1 MSLLD
6 IETGSERKWYTI
18 QTYSGYEKAVE
29 RNLRQKAQSEGVY
42 GVKIFDVLVPL
53 AKTVKIKNGK
63 KVEVEE
69 NFYPGYVLVDMIADE
84 DSWFVVRNTPRVT
97 GFVGAGTTPVP
108 LTQNEIDFIFSRL
121 KDSKVTHQIK
131 FNVGDNVT
139 ITDGPFKSMEGRVE
153 SVNEELGKLKVNV
166 NMFGRET
173 PVELDY
179 LQVKGM

>member
-1 MSLLD
+1 MLED
-6 IETGSERKWYTI
+6 TNTNPRKWYAI

-29 RNLRQKAQSEGVY
+29 RNLKQKAQSEGMF

-53 AKTVKIKNGK
+53 EKKVKIKNGK

-84 DSWFVVRNTPRVT
+84 ESWYLVRNTPRVT

-108 LTQNEIDFIFSRL
+108 LTQKEIDFIWGRL
-121 KDSKVTHQIK
+121 KDSKVTHTVK
-131 FNVGDNVT
+131 VNVGDNVT
-139 ITDGPFKSMEGRVE
+139 ITDGPFKTMEGKITDVDHER
-153 SVNEELGKLKVNV
+153 GKLKVNV

-173 PVELDY
+173 PVELDF
-179 LQVKGM
+179 LQVKPM

>member
-1 MSLLD
+1 MLED
-6 IETGSERKWYTI
+6 TNTNQRKWYAI

-29 RNLRQKAQSEGVY
+29 RNLKQKVLSEGM
-42 GVKIFDVLVPL
+42 GDKIFDVLVPL
-53 AKTVKIKNGK
+53 EKKVKIKNGK

-84 DSWFVVRNTPRVT
+84 DSWYLVRNTPRVT

-108 LTQNEIDFIFSRL
+108 LTPKEIEFIFGRL
-121 KDSKVTHQIK
+121 KDTKVTHSLK
-131 FNVGDNVT
+131 VNVGDNVT
-139 ITDGPFKSMEGRVE
+139 IVDGPFKTMEGKVTD
-153 SVNEELGKLKVNV
+153 VDVVKGKLKVNV

-179 LQVKGM
+179 LQVKPM

>member
-1 MSLLD
+1 MLD
-6 IETGSERKWYTI
+6 DANTNIRKWYAI

-29 RNLRQKAQSEGVY
+29 RNLKQKVLSEGMND
-42 GVKIFDVLVPL
+42 KIFDVLVPL
-53 AKTVKIKNGK
+53 EKKVKIKNGK

-84 DSWFVVRNTPRVT
+84 DSWYLVRNTPRVT

-108 LTQNEIDFIFSRL
+108 LTQKEIEFIWSKL
-121 KDSKVTHQIK
+121 KDTKVTHSLKI
-131 FNVGDNVT
+131 NTGDNVT
-139 ITDGPFKSMEGRVE
+139 IIDGPFKSMEGKVIE
-153 SVNEELGKLKVNV
+153 VDVIKGKLKVNV

-179 LQVKGM
+179 LQVKPM

>member
-1 MSLLD
+1 MLD
-6 IETGSERKWYTI
+6 DANTNVRKWYAI

-29 RNLRQKAQSEGVY
+29 RNLKQKVLSEGMND
-42 GVKIFDVLVPL
+42 KIFDVLVPL

-84 DSWFVVRNTPRVT
+84 DSWYLVRNTPRVT

-108 LTQNEIDFIFSRL
+108 LTQKEIDFIWGKL
-121 KDSKVTHQIK
+121 KDTKVTHTLKIS
-131 FNVGDNVT
+131 VGENVT
-139 ITDGPFKSMEGRVE
+139 ITDGPFKGMEGKVE
-153 SVNEELGKLKVNV
+153 NVDVEKGKLKVNV

-173 PVELDY
+173 PVELDF
-179 LQVKGM
+179 LQVKSM

>member
-1 MSLLD
+1 MLED
-6 IETGSERKWYTI
+6 INTNQRKWYAI

-29 RNLRQKAQSEGVY
+29 RNLKQKVLSEGM
-42 GVKIFDVLVPL
+42 GDKIFDVLVPL
-53 AKTVKIKNGK
+53 EKKVKIKNGK

-84 DSWFVVRNTPRVT
+84 ESWYLVRNTPRVT

-108 LTQNEIDFIFSRL
+108 LTPKEIDFIFGRL
-121 KDSKVTHQIK
+121 KDTKVMHSLKI
-131 FNVGDNVT
+131 NVGDNVT
-139 ITDGPFKSMEGRVE
+139 IVDGPFKTMEGKVTD
-153 SVNEELGKLKVNV
+153 VDIVKGKLKVNV

-179 LQVKGM
+179 LQVKPM

>member
-1 MSLLD
+1 MSIFD
-6 IETGSERKWYTI
+6 DANGTIRKWYAI

-29 RNLRQKAQSEGVY
+29 RNLKQKAQSEGMY

-53 AKTVKIKNGK
+53 EKKVKIKNGK
-63 KVEVEE
+63 RVEVEE

-84 DSWFVVRNTPRVT
+84 DSWYLVRNTPRVT

-108 LTQNEIDFIFSRL
+108 LTQKEIDFIWGRL
-121 KDSKVTHQIK
+121 KDTKTVHTFKIEI
-131 FNVGDNVT
+131 GDNVT
-139 ITDGPFKSMEGRVE
+139 IVDGPFKTMEGKVTE
-153 SVNEELGKLKVNV
+153 MDTEKGKLKVNV

-179 LQVKGM
+179 LQVKPM

>member
-1 MSLLD
+1 MLD
-6 IETGSERKWYTI
+6 DANTNIRKWYAI

-29 RNLRQKAQSEGVY
+29 RNLKQKVLSEGMND
-42 GVKIFDVLVPL
+42 KIFDVLVPL
-53 AKTVKIKNGK
+53 EKKVKIKNGK

-84 DSWFVVRNTPRVT
+84 DSWYLVRNTPRVT

-108 LTQNEIDFIFSRL
+108 LTQKEIEFIWSKL
-121 KDSKVTHQIK
+121 KDTKVTHSLKINK
-131 FNVGDNVT
+131 SDNVT
-139 ITDGPFKSMEGRVE
+139 IIDGPFKGMEGKVTE
-153 SVNEELGKLKVNV
+153 VDVVKGKLKVNV

-179 LQVKGM
+179 LQVKPM

>member
-1 MSLLD
+1 MLED
-6 IETGSERKWYTI
+6 INTNQRKWYAI

-29 RNLRQKAQSEGVY
+29 RNLKQKVLSEGM
-42 GVKIFDVLVPL
+42 GDKIFDVLVPL
-53 AKTVKIKNGK
+53 EKKVKIKNGK

-84 DSWFVVRNTPRVT
+84 ESWYLVRNTPRVT

-108 LTQNEIDFIFSRL
+108 LTPKEIDFIFGRL
-121 KDSKVTHQIK
+121 KDTKVTHSLKI
-131 FNVGDNVT
+131 NVGDNVT
-139 ITDGPFKSMEGRVE
+139 IVDGPFKTMEGKVTD
-153 SVNEELGKLKVNV
+153 VDIVKGKLKVNV

-179 LQVKGM
+179 LQVKPM

>member
-1 MSLLD
+1 MLD
-6 IETGSERKWYTI
+6 DTNTNVRKWYAI

-29 RNLRQKAQSEGVY
+29 RNLKQKVLSEGMND
-42 GVKIFDVLVPL
+42 KIFDVLVPL

-84 DSWFVVRNTPRVT
+84 DSWYLVRNTPRVT

-108 LTQNEIDFIFSRL
+108 LTQKEIDFIWSKL
-121 KDSKVTHQIK
+121 KDTNVTHTLKIAIGEQ
-131 FNVGDNVT
+131 VT
-139 ITDGPFKSMEGRVE
+139 VTDGPFKGMEGKVE
-153 SVNEELGKLKVNV
+153 DVDVTKGKLKVNV

-173 PVELDY
+173 PVELDF
-179 LQVKGM
+179 LQVKSI

>member
-1 MSLLD
+1 MLEELN
-6 IETGSERKWYTI
+6 TTERKWYAI
-18 QTYSGYEKAVE
+18 QTYSGYEHAVE
-29 RNLRQKAQSEGVY
+29 RNLKAKAQSEGMY
-42 GVKIFDVLVPL
+42 GEKIFDVLVPT

-97 GFVGAGTTPVP
+97 GFVGAGTVPVP
-108 LTQNEIDFIFSRL
+108 LTQKEIDYIWGKL

-131 FNVGDNVT
+131 FAMGDGVT
-139 ITDGPFKSMEGRVE
+139 ITDGPFKGMEGKVMGID
-153 SVNEELGKLKVNV
+153 EEKGRLRVNV

-173 PVELDY
+173 PVDLDF
-179 LQVKGM
+179 LQVKAQ

>member
-1 MSLLD
+1 MLD
-6 IETGSERKWYTI
+6 DANTNVRKWYAI

-29 RNLRQKAQSEGVY
+29 RNLKQKVLSEGMND
-42 GVKIFDVLVPL
+42 KIFDVLVPL
-53 AKTVKIKNGK
+53 EKKVKIKNGK

-84 DSWFVVRNTPRVT
+84 DSWYLVRNTPRVT

-108 LTQNEIDFIFSRL
+108 LTTKEIEFIWSKL
-121 KDSKVTHQIK
+121 KDAKVTHSLKI
-131 FNVGDNVT
+131 NTGDNVT
-139 ITDGPFKSMEGRVE
+139 IIDGPFKSMEGKVTD
-153 SVNEELGKLKVNV
+153 VDVVKGKLKVNV

-179 LQVKGM
+179 LQVKPM